1 MEVKIIKLPKPRL
14 DGAVSVE
21 KALQLRRSVREF
33 SDRSLEV
40 SQVAQL
46 LWAAQGMTSPELHRT
61 APSAGALYGLELYTI
76 SARVIGIAPGC
87 YRYEPLRH
95 ELQCT
100 LEGALQPRLSR
111 TALDQSAIVQAAAI
125 FVLSGVYER
134 VKRKYGQRGVRYTHL
149 EAGHAA
155 QNLLLQAAALDL
167 GAVAIGAFDD
177 MGVKHLLRLTPQ
189 EVPLYL
195 LSVGR
200 L

>member
-1 MEVKIIKLPKPRL
+1 MKVKIIELPKPRL
-14 DGAVSVE
+14 DSDVSVE
-21 KALQLRRSVREF
+21 KALNQRRSTREF
-33 SDRSLEV
+33 SDRPLEI
-40 SQVAQL
+40 SHVAQL
-46 LWAAQGMTSPELHRT
+46 LWAAQGVTSPELQRT

-76 SARVIGIAPGC
+76 AVSVIGIAPGC

-95 ELQCT
+95 HLECT
-100 LEGALQPRLSR
+100 LEGALQHQLSR
-111 TALDQSAIVQAAAI
+111 TALDQSAIAQAAAI

-177 MGVKHLLRLTPQ
+177 MDVKHLLGLTPQ

-195 LSVGR
+195 LSVGH